1 MKNCIKLEDY
11 TNVKI
16 LSDNLLVLYKNNH
29 KRSVLVK
36 RDSLEAI
43 YPNLNIYGLITSE
56 NSDSIYHAYLTKEN
70 IALIEKKV

>member
-29 KRSVLVK
+29 NNKKS
-36 RDSLEAI
+36 
-43 YPNLNIYGLITSE
+43 NIKTI
-56 NSDSIYHAYLTKEN
+56 
-70 IALIEKKV
+70 IA